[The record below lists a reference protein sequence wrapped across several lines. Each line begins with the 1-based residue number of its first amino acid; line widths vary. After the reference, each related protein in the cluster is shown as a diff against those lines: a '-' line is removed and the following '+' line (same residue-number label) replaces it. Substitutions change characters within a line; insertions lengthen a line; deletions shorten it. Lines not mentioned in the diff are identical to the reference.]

1 MRADKIA
8 PTIHTPPPYI
18 MDWTRAQDVMP
29 TFTAIETDRFLSLSS
44 LDFNNYYS
52 NGDPRRCPERSILF
66 KANRVLENRL
76 DQLIS
81 RKNTSDGAVYTHE
94 LFNVYRKLG
103 HVAVLAQDW
112 AKALSAYQ
120 EAYKL
125 QPYDY
130 WKDPGAYFGLGLVYI
145 HFKEFKLAAD
155 SFSRLLYTF
164 PNLDIIVEVKARL
177 GVCYQNLSDYPKAL
191 KFYNQALSDLSE
203 TPFLSKTHIRFNM
216 ALSNENAGDLT
227 KAEEEYK
234 DILAEL
240 AESQNHQQDRQY
252 TQEQTRLVA
261 AVNRQLGWISYRF
274 NYPEQ
279 SEERARRLREA
290 EQFLQNSKKFEPING
305 KTYYYLG
312 RCYGE
317 TLNKAHEAFLNY
329 RHSIDKSE
337 ADADTWC
344 SIGVLYHQQNQPMD
358 ALQAFICAVELDPE
372 HSAAW
377 TNLGVLYEVH
387 AQFNDALACFRNAI
401 KFNPAPEPL
410 KARIIVL
417 EKELQ
422 TSAHFSSTRTAPPN
436 SSFRLPCLKDAWGQ
450 PIPSELRVR
459 QEDFLKQKHQRYRDG
474 SAIWKMGELAA
485 PLEGVQEIPVVSPLE
500 KTQLQMMKLLQMN
513 KDRINEQEK
522 VVLDQLELRYRDCMS
537 ESTDSLI
544 YAHSATNL
552 SMASES
558 ELNVIKPGAHRSLSG
573 NTVFK
578 EEADI
583 KFMKY
588 EQDASPPVGEL
599 PCTFSLLAP
608 LLVPLDISSAELME
622 MCSKRID
629 RPAEFTP
636 IFCEKVPPPQP
647 PDAPC
652 VKVSPASPGRTSTLL
667 RPTPLVVVESRKDAQ
682 APELQRFCE
691 SSPIALIRGLTG
703 VLKMDLSLFSTKTLL
718 EMAPEHE
725 VEVRTQYRMP
735 CDMNVDHLG
744 QPTWECMS
752 TRSFTTVMKYAQYQ
766 AETFKHSLKEEAEK
780 LRSAG
785 AKYAQHVADSAGVK
799 RRRGVN
805 GDECAMPMKM
815 LKFGTNVDLSDDTK
829 WRAQIQELAKMP
841 PFCRI
846 IAGCNML
853 SHLGHTVLGMNTT
866 QLYMKVPGSRT
877 PAHQENNCF
886 ASININ
892 VGPGDCEWFGCPYE
906 YWGVIDRMCRERNLD
921 FLKGSFWPNFE
932 DLIEEGV
939 PVYRFTQKAGDLVWV
954 GGGCVHWVQATGW
967 CNNIAWNVGPL
978 TATQLQI
985 SIFSYEW
992 NKLQSYKSLVP
1003 MQHLCWQLAKN
1014 IRFTNQKVFSLIR
1027 GQLIRSLAF
1036 CKMVANLSTSRG
1048 KQLKP
1053 QPRAKGEITHYC
1065 TLCEV
1070 EVFNI
1075 LFVKEINGKFP
1086 VYCVYCARRA
1096 GLDDFIVLQ
1105 QLTFH
1110 DLAKIFDNMQMNL
1123 IHKAALVC

>member
-1 MRADKIA
+1 
-8 PTIHTPPPYI
+8 

-66 KANRVLENRL
+66 KANRVLESRL
-76 DQLIS
+76 DYLLS
-81 RKNTSDGAVYTHE
+81 RKADATSSTNE
-94 LFNVYRKLG
+94 LFDVYRKLG

-125 QPYDY
+125 KPFDY

-216 ALSNENAGDLT
+216 ALSSENAGDLA

-290 EQFLQNSKKFEPING
+290 EQFLQTSKKFEPING

-401 KFNPAPEPL
+401 KFNPAAPEPL

-422 TSAHFSSTRTAPPN
+422 TSTHFSSTRTVPPN

-485 PLEGVQEIPVVSPLE
+485 PLEGVQEVPVVSPLE
-500 KTQLQMMKLLQMN
+500 KTQLQMMRLLQMN

-537 ESTDSLI
+537 ESTESQHIFTQTTTSFSSINEVDVKVNRQLP
-544 YAHSATNL
+544 ATAN
-552 SMASES
+552 
-558 ELNVIKPGAHRSLSG
+558 I
-573 NTVFK
+573 K
-578 EEADI
+578 EEEDT
-583 KFMKY
+583 KVVKY
-588 EQDASPPVGEL
+588 EHDASPPLGEL

-608 LLVPLDISSAELME
+608 LLVPLDISSSELME

-652 VKVSPASPGRTSTLL
+652 VKLSPASPGRSSALL

-718 EMAPEHE
+718 EMAPDHE

-785 AKYAQHVADSAGVK
+785 AKYAQHVAESAGVK
-799 RRRGVN
+799 RRRGIN

-829 WRAQIQELAKMP
+829 WKAQIQELAKMP

-886 ASININ
+886 ASVNIN

-906 YWGVIDRMCRERNLD
+906 YWGVVDRMCRD
-921 FLKGSFWPNFE
+921 
-932 DLIEEGV
+932 
-939 PVYRFTQKAGDLVWV
+939 
-954 GGGCVHWVQATGW
+954 
-967 CNNIAWNVGPL
+967 
-978 TATQLQI
+978 
-985 SIFSYEW
+985 
-992 NKLQSYKSLVP
+992 
-1003 MQHLCWQLAKN
+1003 
-1014 IRFTNQKVFSLIR
+1014 LIR

-1110 DLAKIFDNMQMNL
+1110 DLAKIFDSMQMNL

>member
-1 MRADKIA
+1 M
-8 PTIHTPPPYI
+8 
-18 MDWTRAQDVMP
+18 
-29 TFTAIETDRFLSLSS
+29 
-44 LDFNNYYS
+44 
-52 NGDPRRCPERSILF
+52 
-66 KANRVLENRL
+66 
-76 DQLIS
+76 
-81 RKNTSDGAVYTHE
+81 
-94 LFNVYRKLG
+94 
-103 HVAVLAQDW
+103 
-112 AKALSAYQ
+112 
-120 EAYKL
+120 
-125 QPYDY
+125 
-130 WKDPGAYFGLGLVYI
+130 
-145 HFKEFKLAAD
+145 
-155 SFSRLLYTF
+155 
-164 PNLDIIVEVKARL
+164 
-177 GVCYQNLSDYPKAL
+177 
-191 KFYNQALSDLSE
+191 
-203 TPFLSKTHIRFNM
+203 
-216 ALSNENAGDLT
+216 
-227 KAEEEYK
+227 
-234 DILAEL
+234 
-240 AESQNHQQDRQY
+240 
-252 TQEQTRLVA
+252 
-261 AVNRQLGWISYRF
+261 
-274 NYPEQ
+274 
-279 SEERARRLREA
+279 
-290 EQFLQNSKKFEPING
+290 
-305 KTYYYLG
+305 
-312 RCYGE
+312 
-317 TLNKAHEAFLNY
+317 
-329 RHSIDKSE
+329 
-337 ADADTWC
+337 
-344 SIGVLYHQQNQPMD
+344 
-358 ALQAFICAVELDPE
+358 
-372 HSAAW
+372 
-377 TNLGVLYEVH
+377 
-387 AQFNDALACFRNAI
+387 
-401 KFNPAPEPL
+401 
-410 KARIIVL
+410 
-417 EKELQ
+417 
-422 TSAHFSSTRTAPPN
+422 
-436 SSFRLPCLKDAWGQ
+436 SFRLPSLKDAWGQ

-474 SAIWKMGELAA
+474 STIWKMGELAA
-485 PLEGVQEIPVVSPLE
+485 PLEGVQELSAVSPLE
-500 KTQLQMMKLLQMN
+500 TTQLQMMKLLQIN

-522 VVLDQLELRYRDCMS
+522 VVLDQLELKYRDCMNDPND
-537 ESTDSLI
+537 TLI
-544 YAHSATNL
+544 YTHSSSSLTKEDDSTQNVAQQGTNRAFTILKEGADMKDVKADSDAAL
-552 SMASES
+552 S
-558 ELNVIKPGAHRSLSG
+558 I
-573 NTVFK
+573 
-578 EEADI
+578 
-583 KFMKY
+583 
-588 EQDASPPVGEL
+588 GEL

-608 LLVPLDISSAELME
+608 LLVPLDISSSELMD
-622 MCSKRID
+622 MCSRRVD
-629 RPAEFTP
+629 HPSEFSPVFT
-636 IFCEKVPPPQP
+636 ERVPPPQP
-647 PDAPC
+647 PNAPIS
-652 VKVSPASPGRTSTLL
+652 KLSPASPSRTSALL

-718 EMAPEHE
+718 EIAPDHE

-735 CDMNVDHLG
+735 CEMNVDHLG

-829 WRAQIQELAKMP
+829 WKAQIQELAKMP

-906 YWGVIDRMCRERNLD
+906 YWGVIDRMCRERDLD

-978 TATQLQI
+978 TAFQLQI

-992 NKLQSYKSLVP
+992 NKLQNYKSLVP

-1014 IRFTNQKVFSLIR
+1014 IRFTNQKVFTLIR

-1036 CKMVANLSTSRG
+1036 CKMVANLSASHG

-1096 GLDDFIVLQ
+1096 GLEDFIVLQ

-1110 DLAKIFDNMQMNL
+1110 DLTKIFDNMQMNL